1 MIESDKRK
9 AIYHLHLE
17 GMSIRAISRQLKVSR
32 NTVKCIIEDEGTMP
46 EITRNDKI
54 DIDPE
59 LIHRLYNDCNGWR
72 ERIYEKLV
80 EEEGIKIGYS
90 TLTRLLRELDIEGKN
105 KRRSIQVP
113 DQPGVEMQHDTS
125 PYRVKIN
132 YKLTSVVGSLVY
144 LRYCKMRYLKFYR
157 WFNRFKMKC
166 FFHEALTFFGYTAC
180 NCIIDNTNLARLRGS
195 GANAVIVPEMRQFS
209 DKYGFQFICH
219 EKGHAN
225 RKAGNERSFYTV
237 ETNFFPGRRFDS
249 LQDLNQ
255 QALQWATKRMAQRPV
270 SKSGLIPARAFE
282 FERSYLIKLPS
293 YIHPPYRV
301 YYRLIDQ
308 YGYVSFDGN
317 FYWIPEMPKDRVKVK
332 ILEYSDLIEVYHKRK
347 LLVQYSLPPEEVKNE
362 RFSPP
367 GQSPKYQPWNRKKPT
382 AFEEE
387 KLRGVSEEI
396 KNYLDFAFNQKDKVK
411 QRHRF
416 IRQLY
421 GLYQKLALPLF
432 VKTISRALKYRITD
446 METIERIAVL
456 QIKDGNYRLP
466 LFTSLT
472 IDENLKNRES
482 YLEGYS
488 SDEVD
493 LALYDRLLEDEKEK
507 DKEKDK
513 EKEDDEN
520 ENEEQET

>member
-9 AIYHLHLE
+9 AIYQLHLG
-17 GMSIRAISRQLKVSR
+17 GMSIREISRRLKVSR
-32 NTVKCIIEDEGTMP
+32 NTVKRIIADEGTMP
-46 EITRNDKI
+46 EVTRKDRI
-54 DIDPE
+54 EIDPQ
-59 LIHRLYNDCNGWR
+59 LLHSLYNECNGWR

-80 EEEGIKIGYS
+80 EEKGVKIGYS
-90 TLTRLLRELDIEGKN
+90 TLTRLLRDLDIEGR
-105 KRRSIQVP
+105 KRKRSIQVP
-113 DQPGVEMQHDTS
+113 DQPGAEMQHDTS
-125 PYRVKIN
+125 PYRIKIAD
-132 YKLTSVVGSLVY
+132 KLTRVVGSLLY

-166 FFHEALTFFGYTAC
+166 FFHEALTFFGYTAHE
-180 NCIIDNTNLARLRGS
+180 CIIDNTNLARLRGI
-195 GANAVIVPEMRQFS
+195 GANAVIIPEMKQFS
-209 DKYGFQFICH
+209 DKYGFKFICH

-237 ETNFFPGRRFDS
+237 ETNFFPGRRFNS
-249 LQDLNQ
+249 LEDLNQ
-255 QALQWATKRMAQRPV
+255 QALEWATKRMAQRPV
-270 SKSGLIPARAFE
+270 GKSGLIPARVFE
-282 FERSYLIKLPS
+282 FEKPYLIKLPF
-293 YIHPPYRV
+293 YIHPPYRIH
-301 YYRLIDQ
+301 YRLIDQ

-317 FYWIPEMPKDRVKVK
+317 FYWIPDLPMSIPRDRVK
-332 ILEYSDLIEVYHKRK
+332 ILQYSDWIKVYHKRK
-347 LLVQYSLPPEEVKNE
+347 LLVQYPLPTEGVKNQ
-362 RFSPP
+362 RFAPP

-387 KLRGVSEEI
+387 KLRGVSEEV
-396 KNYLDFAFNQKDKVK
+396 KNYLDFAFNQKEKVK

-432 VKTISRALKYRITD
+432 VKTISRALKYRITN

-493 LALYDRLLEDEKEK
+493 LSLYDRLLE
-507 DKEKDK
+507 
-513 EKEDDEN
+513 
-520 ENEEQET
+520 EEEEEE

>member
-1 MIESDKRK
+1 
-9 AIYHLHLE
+9 
-17 GMSIRAISRQLKVSR
+17 
-32 NTVKCIIEDEGTMP
+32 MP
-46 EITRNDKI
+46 EITRKDKI

-113 DQPGVEMQHDTS
+113 DQPGIEMQHDTS
-125 PYRVKIN
+125 PYRIKIN
-132 YKLTSVVGSLVY
+132 DKLTRVVASLLY

-195 GANAVIVPEMRQFS
+195 GANAVMVPEMRQFS
-209 DKYGFQFICH
+209 DQYGFQFICH
-219 EKGHAN
+219 EKGHSN

-237 ETNFFPGRRFDS
+237 ETNFFPGRRFNS
-249 LQDLNQ
+249 IEDLNQ
-255 QALQWATKRMAQRPV
+255 QALEWATKRMAQRPV
-270 SKSGLIPARAFE
+270 SKSGLIPVRAFE
-282 FERSYLIKLPS
+282 FEKSYLIKLPS

-317 FYWIPEMPKDRVKVK
+317 FYWIPDLSRDKINLNVNRIK
-332 ILEYSDLIEVYHKRK
+332 ILQYSDFIRLYHNLK
-347 LLVQYSLPPEEVKNE
+347 LLVQYSLPPEGVKNQK
-362 RFSPP
+362 FHPP

-382 AFEEE
+382 DFEEK
-387 KLRGVSEEI
+387 KLRNLSPEVGA
-396 KNYLDFAFNQKDKVK
+396 YLDFALSGKQTKYVK
-411 QRHRF
+411 QKHRF

-421 GLYQKLALPLF
+421 GLYKKLSLPLF
-432 VKTISRALKYRITD
+432 VKTISRALKYRITN

-466 LFTSLT
+466 QFTFTSLT

-493 LALYDRLLEDEKEK
+493 LALYDRLLEGDEGDE
-507 DKEKDK
+507 E
-513 EKEDDEN
+513 ED
-520 ENEEQET
+520 

>member
-9 AIYHLHLE
+9 AIYQLHLE
-17 GMSIRAISRQLKVSR
+17 GMSIREISRQLKVSR

-46 EITRNDKI
+46 EITRKDKI
-54 DIDPE
+54 DIDPQ

-113 DQPGVEMQHDTS
+113 DQPGIEMQHDTS

-132 YKLTSVVGSLVY
+132 DKLTSVIASLLY

-195 GANAVIVPEMRQFS
+195 GANAVMVPEMRQFS
-209 DKYGFQFICH
+209 NQYGFQFICH
-219 EKGHAN
+219 EKGHSN

-237 ETNFFPGRRFDS
+237 ETNFFPGRRFNS
-249 LQDLNQ
+249 IEDLNK
-255 QALQWATKRMAQRPV
+255 QALEWATRRMAQRPV
-270 SKSGLIPARAFE
+270 SKSGLIPVRAFE
-282 FERSYLIKLPS
+282 FEKSYLVKLPS

-317 FYWIPEMPKDRVKVK
+317 FYWIPDLSRDKINVNRIK
-332 ILEYSDLIEVYHKRK
+332 ILQYSDFIRLYHNLK
-347 LLVQYSLPPEEVKNE
+347 LLIQYSLPPEGVKNQK
-362 RFSPP
+362 FHPP

-382 AFEEE
+382 AFEEK
-387 KLRGVSEEI
+387 KLRNLSPEVVA
-396 KNYLDFAFNQKDKVK
+396 YLDFALSGKQTKYVK
-411 QRHRF
+411 QKHRF

-421 GLYQKLALPLF
+421 GLYKKLSLPLF
-432 VKTISRALKYRITD
+432 VKTISRALKYRITN

-466 LFTSLT
+466 QFTFTSLT

-493 LALYDRLLEDEKEK
+493 LALYDRLLEDDEGE
-507 DKEKDK
+507 E
-513 EKEDDEN
+513 ED
-520 ENEEQET
+520 